1 MSNSKDAVRKIL
13 DAVKADKRT
22 SLTAPEG
29 KLVCDAYGIPVPKEG
44 VAKSAAEAAKIAT
57 DMGFPVVM
65 KIVSPDILHK
75 TEAGGVMVGVKTA
88 ADAEKNYAT
97 ILANA
102 KKYKADAKIEGIQVQ
117 QMLLGGQEVI
127 IGAVTDGSFGKLV
140 AFGLGGVLVE
150 VLKDITFRL
159 APATKEDAL
168 SMLDGI
174 QAHEML
180 KGVRGSD
187 PANRDAIADIIVNV
201 SKLITDFPEIAE
213 MDLNPVFATKSNAIA
228 ADVRIVVDF
237 EPKPPRPRPNH
248 DDIVRQMNRI
258 MKPKSVAVIGASAEN
273 GKIGNSVMKNLIN
286 GGYKGEI
293 YPIHPKADEIMG
305 KKVYKSVKDVPGEVD
320 IAVFAIP
327 ANFVAGALIECG
339 EKKVV
344 GAILIPSGYAETGN
358 IKGQEEIQ
366 AIGQK
371 YGIRLMGP
379 NIYGFYYTHA
389 NLCATFCTAY
399 DVKGSAALSSQSG
412 GIGMAIIGFSRSAKM
427 GVSAIV
433 GLGNKSD
440 IDEDDLLT
448 FFEQDDNTQIIAQHC
463 EDLKDG
469 RAFAEVA
476 KRVSKKKPIVVL
488 KAGRTSA
495 GAKAAS
501 SHTGALAGNDKIYED
516 VFNQSG
522 VIRARSLRDMLEF
535 ARGIPVLPTPKGE
548 NVVIIT
554 GAGGS
559 GVLLSDACIDNNLQA
574 DDDPA
579 GSRCGVPQ
587 VHPAVRRG
595 RQPGRHHRRRAADH
609 LRQHRQARARRP
621 AHPFADPRLLAHHRD
636 AADGVCEEHGRGEER
651 DEGQGHREAD
661 RGLAGRRHRG
671 RGSRR
676 LSLPERHRR
685 LRLLDRNSGRG
696 ARREVQVGARRG
708 PAVSVNSSHSGMRAS
723 RGPGM
728 RIPGSRCA
736 RTGMHGNQARFA
748 FQPSRCHR
756 PIQRR
761 GDGEAGAGR
770 QRIDHE
776 ILKSGMPARR
786 PELQNLDHAD
796 HHDGDR
802 CREQPVPRIGQ
813 AEASP
818 TRTKAS
824 ACSPSWPRS
833 ECGRKRGGPS
843 VAKVT
848 AAARSQAMIL
858 RMMVIATG

>member
-1 MSNSKDAVRKIL
+1 MSNPKDAVRKIL
-13 DAVKADKRT
+13 DSVKADKRT

-44 VAKSAAEAAKIAT
+44 VAKSASEAAKIAA

-75 TEAGGVMVGVKTA
+75 TEAGGVMVGVKTS
-88 ADAEKNYAT
+88 ADVEKNYAT

-102 KKYKADAKIEGIQVQ
+102 KKYKSDAKIEGIQVQ

-127 IGAVTDGSFGKLV
+127 VGAVTDGSFGKLV

-159 APATKEDAL
+159 APATKQDAL

-213 MDLNPVFATKSNAIA
+213 MDLNPVFATKTNAIA

-237 EPKPPRPRPNH
+237 APPPPRPRPNH

-327 ANFVAGALIECG
+327 ANFVAAALVECG

-379 NIYGFYYTHA
+379 NIYGFYYTPA

-559 GVLLSDACIDNNLQA
+559 GVLLSDACIDNKLSLMTIPPDLDAAFRKFIPPFGAAGNPVDITGGEPPITYVNTVKLGLE
-574 DDDPA
+574 DPRIHSLILGYWHTIVTPPMVFAKNMVEVKNAMKAKGIEKPIVASLA
-579 GSRCGVPQ
+579 GDIEVEE
-587 VHPAVRRG
+587 
-595 RQPGRHHRRRAADH
+595 AADY
-609 LRQHRQARARRP
+609 LYQNGIVAYAYSTEIP
-621 AHPFADPRLLAHHRD
+621 VAVLGAKYKWA
-636 AADGVCEEHGRGEER
+636 
-651 DEGQGHREAD
+651 
-661 RGLAGRRHRG
+661 
-671 RGSRR
+671 
-676 LSLPERHRR
+676 
-685 LRLLDRNSGRG
+685 RG
-696 ARREVQVGARRG
+696 AG
-708 PAVSVNSSHSGMRAS
+708 
-723 RGPGM
+723 
-728 RIPGSRCA
+728 
-736 RTGMHGNQARFA
+736 
-748 FQPSRCHR
+748 
-756 PIQRR
+756 
-761 GDGEAGAGR
+761 
-770 QRIDHE
+770 
-776 ILKSGMPARR
+776 L
-786 PELQNLDHAD
+786 L
-796 HHDGDR
+796 
-802 CREQPVPRIGQ
+802 
-813 AEASP
+813 
-818 TRTKAS
+818 
-824 ACSPSWPRS
+824 
-833 ECGRKRGGPS
+833 
-843 VAKVT
+843 
-848 AAARSQAMIL
+848 
-858 RMMVIATG
+858 

>member
-13 DAVKADKRT
+13 DSVKADKRT

-88 ADAEKNYAT
+88 ADVEKNYAA

-102 KKYKADAKIEGIQVQ
+102 RKYKSDAKIEGIQVQ

-127 IGAVTDGSFGKLV
+127 VGAVNDGSFGKLV

-159 APATKEDAL
+159 APATRQDAL

-187 PANRDAIADIIVNV
+187 PANREAIADIIVNV
-201 SKLITDFPEIAE
+201 SKLVTDFPEITE
-213 MDLNPVFATKSNAIA
+213 MDLNPVFATKDAAIA

-237 EPKPPRPRPNH
+237 APKPPRPRPNH

-293 YPIHPKADEIMG
+293 YPIHPKADEILG
-305 KKVYKSVKDVPGEVD
+305 RKVYKSVKDIPGEVD

-327 ANFVAGALIECG
+327 ASLVAGALIECG

-358 IKGQEEIQ
+358 VKGQEEIQ

-379 NIYGFYYTHA
+379 NIYGFYYTPA

-522 VIRARSLRDMLEF
+522 VIRARSLRDMLDF
-535 ARGIPVLPTPKGE
+535 ARGIPILPTPKGE

-559 GVLLSDACIDNNLQA
+559 GVLLSDACIDNKLSLMTIPPDLDAAFRKFIPPFGAAGNPVDITGGEPPITYVNTVKLGLE
-574 DDDPA
+574 DPRIHSLILGYWHTIVTPPMVFAKNMVDVKNAMKAKGIEKPIVASLA
-579 GSRCGVPQ
+579 GDIEVEE
-587 VHPAVRRG
+587 
-595 RQPGRHHRRRAADH
+595 AADY
-609 LRQHRQARARRP
+609 LYQNGIVAYAYSTEIP
-621 AHPFADPRLLAHHRD
+621 VAVLGAKYKWA
-636 AADGVCEEHGRGEER
+636 
-651 DEGQGHREAD
+651 
-661 RGLAGRRHRG
+661 
-671 RGSRR
+671 
-676 LSLPERHRR
+676 
-685 LRLLDRNSGRG
+685 RG
-696 ARREVQVGARRG
+696 AG
-708 PAVSVNSSHSGMRAS
+708 
-723 RGPGM
+723 
-728 RIPGSRCA
+728 
-736 RTGMHGNQARFA
+736 
-748 FQPSRCHR
+748 
-756 PIQRR
+756 
-761 GDGEAGAGR
+761 
-770 QRIDHE
+770 
-776 ILKSGMPARR
+776 L
-786 PELQNLDHAD
+786 L
-796 HHDGDR
+796 
-802 CREQPVPRIGQ
+802 
-813 AEASP
+813 
-818 TRTKAS
+818 
-824 ACSPSWPRS
+824 
-833 ECGRKRGGPS
+833 
-843 VAKVT
+843 
-848 AAARSQAMIL
+848 
-858 RMMVIATG
+858 

>member
-1 MSNSKDAVRKIL
+1 MSSSKDAVRKIL

-29 KLVCDAYGIPVPKEG
+29 KLVCDAYGIPVPKEA

-57 DMGFPVVM
+57 GMGFPVVM

-75 TEAGGVMVGVKTA
+75 TEAGGVMVGVKNA
-88 ADAEKNYAT
+88 ADVEANYAT

-127 IGAVTDGSFGKLV
+127 VGAVTDGSFGKLV

-213 MDLNPVFATKSNAIA
+213 MDLNPVFATKKDAIA

-237 EPKPPRPRPNH
+237 DPKPPRPRPNH

-258 MKPKSVAVIGASAEN
+258 MKPKAVAVIGASAET

-293 YPIHPKADEIMG
+293 YPIHPKATEIMG
-305 KKVYKSVKDVPGEVD
+305 KRVYKSVKDIPGEVD

-327 ANFVAGALIECG
+327 ASLVAGALIECG

-358 IKGQEEIQ
+358 VEGQEEIQ

-379 NIYGFYYTHA
+379 NIYGFYYTPA

-433 GLGNKSD
+433 GLGNKAD

-476 KRVSKKKPIVVL
+476 KRVSKKKPVVVL

-535 ARGIPVLPTPKGE
+535 ARGVPILPTPKGE

-559 GVLLSDACIDNNLQA
+559 GVLLSDACIDNKLSLMTIPPDLDA
-574 DDDPA
+574 AFRKFIPPFGAA
-579 GSRCGVPQ
+579 GNPVDITGGEPPITYVNT
-587 VHPAVRRG
+587 VKLG
-595 RQPGRHHRRRAADH
+595 
-609 LRQHRQARARRP
+609 LE
-621 AHPFADPRLLAHHRD
+621 DPRIHALILGYWHTIVTPPMVFAKNMVEIKNAMKAKGIEKPIVASLSGD
-636 AADGVCEEHGRGEER
+636 VEVEEASDYLYQNGIVAYPYTTEIPVAVLG
-651 DEGQGHREAD
+651 AKYKW
-661 RGLAGRRHRG
+661 A
-671 RGSRR
+671 
-676 LSLPERHRR
+676 
-685 LRLLDRNSGRG
+685 RG
-696 ARREVQVGARRG
+696 AG
-708 PAVSVNSSHSGMRAS
+708 
-723 RGPGM
+723 
-728 RIPGSRCA
+728 
-736 RTGMHGNQARFA
+736 
-748 FQPSRCHR
+748 
-756 PIQRR
+756 
-761 GDGEAGAGR
+761 
-770 QRIDHE
+770 
-776 ILKSGMPARR
+776 L
-786 PELQNLDHAD
+786 L
-796 HHDGDR
+796 
-802 CREQPVPRIGQ
+802 
-813 AEASP
+813 
-818 TRTKAS
+818 
-824 ACSPSWPRS
+824 
-833 ECGRKRGGPS
+833 
-843 VAKVT
+843 
-848 AAARSQAMIL
+848 
-858 RMMVIATG
+858 